1 MSEHFDVL
9 TIGRVGIDLYPLQD
23 NVGLED
29 VQTFSKSLG
38 GSPTNV
44 AIAAARHGRR
54 TAVIT
59 RTGPDAFGRFVH
71 EELEPAGCLR
81 RSSSPRCPTC

>member
-1 MSEHFDVL
+1 MTSHLDVL
-9 TIGRVGIDLYPLQD
+9 TIGRVGVDLYPLQD
-23 NVGLED
+23 NVALKD

-44 AIAAARHGRR
+44 AIAAARHGHR

-59 RTGPDAFGRFVH
+59 RTGPDGFGEFVH
-71 EELEPAGCLR
+71 EELIRFGVLDD
-81 RSSSPRCPTC
+81 RSCPRCPAC

>member
-1 MSEHFDVL
+1 MTSQLDVL
-9 TIGRVGIDLYPLQD
+9 TIGRVGVDLYPLQD
-23 NVGLED
+23 NVALKD

-44 AIAAARHGRR
+44 AIAAARHGHR

-59 RTGPDAFGRFVH
+59 RTGPDA
-71 EELEPAGCLR
+71 LR
-81 RSSSPRCPTC
+81 PSSCTRS